1 MAKTTYY
8 DSPFGIAVYPHLN
21 KPDAK
26 FNPDRPL
33 FKVDLKL
40 DGEDAQRLKEKVD
53 EAAQAAFDA
62 FFETGEGKNMTA
74 GERKKIEV
82 YHPYTIEEDSDGNP
96 TGAILFEFR
105 QNAQIKLR
113 DGTVKDIVIGLYDAA
128 GTEMH
133 KLVRGGS
140 IIRVNYSMRPIPMKS
155 LKKVGVR
162 LDFGRVQVKKL
173 AEGNSGGFGA
183 VDGYVDDGEQ
193 ADGFGS
199 GEDHGSQQPAGS
211 DY

>member
-1 MAKTTYY
+1 MAKYTYF
-8 DSPFGIAVYPHLN
+8 DSAFGIAVYPHIN

-33 FKVDLKL
+33 FKVDLRL
-40 DGEDAQRLKEKVD
+40 TGADAQRMKEKVD
-53 EAAQAAFDA
+53 EASQAAFDD
-62 FFETGEGKNMTA
+62 FFENGDGKSMTP

-82 YHPYTIEEDSDGNP
+82 YHPYTEEEDDQGNL

-113 DGTVKDIVIGLYDAA
+113 DGTVKDIVIGIYDAA

-140 IIRVNYSMRPIPMKS
+140 EIRVNYSMRPIPMKS

-162 LDFGRVQVKKL
+162 LDFSRVQVRKL
-173 AEGNSGGFGA
+173 SEGNAGGFGAVEGYVDDGASSGGFGA
-183 VDGYVDDGEQ
+183 AETTQQDPG
-193 ADGFGS
+193 AD
-199 GEDHGSQQPAGS
+199 
-211 DY
+211 Y